1 MSGKGL
7 YRALSDRSRANA
19 YDVYTRF
26 AWPDELPGDRYWMGP
41 ELLTVAGTEWA
52 ERLGEAGLMRL
63 SHLETLNLFS
73 IFTRGESELL
83 QTVLQNCVREDLSD
97 CFEYFSHFIDEEN
110 KHMWFFAEFCRRFR
124 GKPYPVRILKGVS
137 GFGPETELFLAF
149 MRILVFEEMGDFMN
163 VQVMKDARVPD
174 LIREIH
180 RTHHQDESGH
190 IAMGWNLGARLWERA
205 ARESDEGLKV
215 RIRAYLDGYAAWSV
229 QNLYN
234 PQVYADAGF
243 AEPYK
248 LRESLLEHPARKSW
262 QDAVF
267 RRMRNRLAVALEPA
281 SHNEE
286 ISI

>member
-1 MSGKGL
+1 MTGKGL
-7 YRALSDRSRANA
+7 YQTLSERSRANA

-26 AWPDELPGDRYWMGP
+26 AWPDRLPEDCYWMGP

-52 ERLGEAGLMRL
+52 DGIGEDALMRL
-63 SHLETLNLFS
+63 SRLETINLFS

-83 QTVLQNCVREDLSD
+83 QTVLQHCIREDLSD
-97 CFEYFSHFIDEEN
+97 CFDYFSHFIDEEN
-110 KHMWFFAEFCRRFR
+110 KHMWFFAEFCRRYR
-124 GKPYPVRILKGVS
+124 GKPYPVKMLKGVS
-137 GFGPETELFLAF
+137 GFAPEAELFLAF
-149 MRILVFEEMGDFMN
+149 MRILVFEEMGDFLN
-163 VQVMKDARVPD
+163 VQVMKDARVPE
-174 LIREIH
+174 LLREIH

-190 IAMGWNLGARLWERA
+190 IAMGWSVGARLWARA
-205 ARESDEGLKV
+205 ARGPDVGLKD

-248 LRESLLEHPARKSW
+248 LREKLLEHPARRKW
-262 QDAVF
+262 QESVF
-267 RRMRNRLAVALEPA
+267 RRMRNRLATVLEPA
-281 SHNEE
+281 GQNEE